1 MVQTTET
8 VLQASAVVAGSFL
21 SGMYF
26 VFGVGVGATSN
37 CPCPGAMMSLSLVA
51 VPVFIDTD
59 TQSSHLLAHFVRLYH
74 YGHRLM
80 PSLAVGTFALYATS
94 SYKAHAVDD
103 IWLKPLIPGVITLL
117 LVPFTWIIMTPTN
130 YALFDL
136 YNQGK
141 AEKKVDIGQVR
152 RLVVK
157 WKWLHIVRS
166 LFPLLG
172 AVLGGTHVL
181 HQLGF

>member
-1 MVQTTET
+1 MAQTTET
-8 VLQASAVVAGSFL
+8 VLQATAVVAGSFL
-21 SGMYF
+21 SGMSCF
-26 VFGVGVGATSN
+26 LIEFGATFN
-37 CPCPGAMMSLSLVA
+37 CPRPGAMMSLSLVA
-51 VPVFIDTD
+51 VPVFLDTD
-59 TQSSHLLAHFVRLYH
+59 TQPSHLLAHFVRLYH

-80 PSLAVGTFALYATS
+80 PSLAVGTFTLYATS
-94 SYKAHAVDD
+94 SYKAHAVGE
-103 IWLKPLIPGVITLL
+103 IWLKPLLAGVITLS
-117 LVPFTWIIMTPTN
+117 LVPFTWVTMTPTN

-136 YNQGK
+136 YDQGR
-141 AEKKVDIGQVR
+141 AEKMVDFGQVR

-157 WKWLHIVRS
+157 WNWLHIVRS

>member
-1 MVQTTET
+1 MAQTTET
-8 VLQASAVVAGSFL
+8 VLQATAVVAGSFL
-21 SGMYF
+21 S
-26 VFGVGVGATSN
+26 
-37 CPCPGAMMSLSLVA
+37 GAMMSLSLVA
-51 VPVFIDTD
+51 VPVFLDTD
-59 TQSSHLLAHFVRLYH
+59 TQPSHLLAHFVRLYH

-80 PSLAVGTFALYATS
+80 PSLAVGTFTLYAIS
-94 SYKAHAVDD
+94 SYKAHAVDE
-103 IWLKPLIPGVITLL
+103 IWLRPLLAGVITLS
-117 LVPFTWIIMTPTN
+117 LVPFTWVTMTPTN

-136 YNQGK
+136 YDQGK
-141 AEKKVDIGQVR
+141 AEKKVDFGQVR

-157 WKWLHIVRS
+157 WNWLHIVRS